1 MILPLPLLFQ
11 VLAAPREAPVRE
23 TRLVMGTTAE
33 MQVGGLGAA
42 APAID
47 AAFAALL
54 RVDDSMS
61 LWKPSELQ
69 RLNDTGSARV
79 SSDLLAVLQCA
90 LEVAVASAGAF
101 DPTVEPLVRASGGFG
116 GEPRHLEKAERERLL
131 RTVGY
136 ARIHLDA
143 AAQRVS
149 LDPGT
154 RVDLGGIAK
163 GYAADLALRAL
174 RDAGAE
180 SGLVDLGGSS
190 LGVFGTPLTVD
201 VRDPE
206 STAAPPWASFRV
218 LEAAVSSSGGDQRPG
233 HILDPRSGE
242 PARRVLAATVVAH
255 TGIEADALSTAVY
268 VLGAE
273 EGLRLLERRRAQGLV
288 LLREGGKR
296 VIVTTPGFAAANG
309 LSIAPGVQVRE

>member
-1 MILPLPLLFQ
+1 MAALLPLLALM
-11 VLAAPREAPVRE
+11 LAAPHEAKVRE

-33 MQVGGLGAA
+33 VQVGGLDDAR
-42 APAID
+42 PAID
-47 AAFAALL
+47 AAFAALQ

-69 RLNDTGSARV
+69 RLNDVGEARV
-79 SSDLLAVLQCA
+79 SPDLLAVLQGA
-90 LEVAVASAGAF
+90 LEVAAASEGAF

-116 GEPRHLEKAERERLL
+116 GAPRHLEKAERERLL
-131 RTVGY
+131 RAVGY

-143 AAQRVS
+143 AAQWVRLES
-149 LDPGT
+149 DT
-154 RVDLGGIAK
+154 RLDLGGIAK

-190 LGVFGTPLTVD
+190 LGVFGTALAVD

-206 STAAPPWASFRV
+206 STEAPLWASFRARD
-218 LEAAVSSSGGDQRPG
+218 AAVSSSGGDQRPG
-233 HILDPRSGE
+233 HILDPRTGE
-242 PARRVLAATVVAH
+242 AARRVLAATVVAR
-255 TGIEADALSTAVY
+255 TGVEADALSTAVY

-273 EGLRLLERRRAQGLV
+273 EGLRLLERSHAQGFV
-288 LLREGGKR
+288 LLREAGKR
-296 VIVTTPGFAAANG
+296 VIVTTSGFAAAND
-309 LSIAPGVQVRE
+309 LAVAPGIRVRK

>member
-1 MILPLPLLFQ
+1 MALPLPLL
-11 VLAAPREAPVRE
+11 VLLLAAPHVAPIRE

-33 MQVGGLGAA
+33 VQVGGLGDATR
-42 APAID
+42 AID
-47 AAFAALL
+47 AAFAALA
-54 RVDDSMS
+54 RVDDAMS

-69 RLNDTGSARV
+69 RLNDGGQARV
-79 SSDLLAVLQCA
+79 SPELLGVLQCA
-90 LEVAVASAGAF
+90 LEVAGASAGAF
-101 DPTVEPLVRASGGFG
+101 DPTVEPFVRASGGFG
-116 GEPRHLEKAERERLL
+116 GEPRRLAKAERERLL

-136 ARIHLDA
+136 RRIHLDA
-143 AAQRVS
+143 ASQQVR

-174 RDAGAE
+174 QDAGAE

-206 STAAPPWASFRV
+206 STDAPPWASFRA
-218 LEAAVSSSGGDQRPG
+218 LDAAVSSSGGDQHPR
-233 HILDPRSGE
+233 HILDPRTGE
-242 PARRVLAATVVAH
+242 PARRVLAATVVASS
-255 TGIEADALSTAVY
+255 GVLADALSTAVY

-273 EGLRLLERRRAQGLV
+273 EGLRLLEGHHVQGLV
-288 LLREGGKR
+288 LLREAGQR
-296 VIVTTPGFAAANG
+296 VIVTTRGFAAANG
-309 LSIAPGVQVRE
+309 LSSAPGVQVRE